1 MSDPPRLAELLRT
14 KLRAAGQQYETA
26 RREYDTGKAE
36 TYDLATDGEGNAR
49 IVCRRDAE
57 KRAVPVDSKGRPAC
71 YEVDHPDCE
80 GCIADIREGTVETW
94 EE

>member
-1 MSDPPRLAELLRT
+1 MGDSPRFTELVRA
-14 KLRAAGQQYETA
+14 KLREAGRQYEQA
-26 RREYDTGKAE
+26 RNEYGAGKAG
-36 TYDLATDGEGNAR
+36 TYDLPTDGDGNAR
-49 IVCRRDAE
+49 IVCRRHAE

-80 GCIADIREGTVETW
+80 GCVADIREGTVETW